1 MSIKHKFGVL
11 IKKSTPDVT
20 IKDMS
25 ITLDFNAD
33 ITPPTND
40 NEEIL
45 YVDAS
50 NNLMLTL
57 LDYNKTKEKLLKG
70 ILE

>member
-1 MSIKHKFGVL
+1 MSIKHKFGVF
-11 IKKSTPDVT
+11 IRKSTTDVT
-20 IKDMS
+20 LEDMT
-25 ITLDFNAD
+25 IMLDLNAD

-45 YVDAS
+45 YVDVD

-57 LDYNKTKEKLLKG
+57 LDYNNTKETLLKG
-70 ILE
+70 MLE